1 MPADQPIPSAT
12 PRVDWPSVRAEAL
25 EVLREYLRI
34 DTSNPPGREEPA
46 ARFIGRQLEAEG
58 VPVEYVEI
66 APERVAV
73 VGHLAGDGTRRPLM
87 LSNHLD
93 VVPVQREFWSFDPFG
108 GEVRDGRI
116 YGRGAIDMKSI
127 GVMHLFAVLL
137 LKRLGVPL
145 SRDVVFLAAPDEE
158 TGSSQGMAW
167 LVEHRPD
174 LFDVECSLNEGAS
187 GMPDFGGRP
196 AHLFEIAVSEKAMAP
211 LRLRVVGTPGH
222 GSKPAPGNPLV
233 PLVRALERLTTWER
247 HVELTP
253 ATRAYLD
260 HLEANGIVPD
270 ASDVAAIEVDVKTS
284 PDIEAAFTNTIN
296 ATIVRAGVKNNMI
309 PAVAE
314 AEVDCRLLAGTSP
327 EEWRR
332 QVVERIGDDRVEV
345 SFIYDHE
352 PDPAVSSWGTEMSA
366 VIEGVLREAFE
377 DAVVV
382 PSTAIVGTD
391 NRFLRPLGIPSYGF
405 IPCLL
410 SQAERDG
417 FHAND
422 EFLTVENFNLGL
434 EVMFEVVRRFCAAAE
449 GTL

>member
-1 MPADQPIPSAT
+1 MPAEQPTPSST
-12 PRVDWPSVRAEAL
+12 PAVDWPSVRAEAL
-25 EVLREYLRI
+25 DVLRAYLRI
-34 DTSNPPGREEPA
+34 DTSNPPGREEAA
-46 ARFIGRQLEAEG
+46 ARYLGGLLEAEG
-58 VPVEYVEI
+58 IPTEYIEI
-66 APERVAV
+66 APERVALV
-73 VGHLAGDGTRRPLM
+73 ARLAGDGSRRPLM

-93 VVPVQREFWSFDPFG
+93 VVPVQREFWTVDPFG
-108 GEVRDGRI
+108 AEVRDGRI
-116 YGRGAIDMKSI
+116 YGRGAIDMKGV
-127 GVMHLFAVLL
+127 GVMHLVAMVL
-137 LKRLGVPL
+137 LKRLGIPL
-145 SRDVVFLAAPDEE
+145 ARDVVFLAAPDEE
-158 TGSSQGMAW
+158 AGSTHGMAW
-167 LVEHRPD
+167 LVEHRRD
-174 LFDVECSLNEGAS
+174 LFDIECSLNEGAS
-187 GMPDFGGRP
+187 GMPDFGGRE

-222 GSKPAPGNPLV
+222 GSKPAPGNPIL
-233 PLVRALERLTTWER
+233 PLLAALERLTSWER

-253 ATRAYLD
+253 ATRAYLER
-260 HLEANGIVPD
+260 LQAGGIIAD
-270 ASDVAAIEVDVKTS
+270 AADVAAIEADVKTS
-284 PDIEAAFTNTIN
+284 PDTEAAFTNMLN
-296 ATIVRAGVKNNMI
+296 ATIIRAGVKNNVI

-314 AEVDCRLLAGTSP
+314 AEVDCRLLAGTDP

-345 SFIYDHE
+345 SFIYEHE
-352 PDPAVSSWGTEMSA
+352 PEPTVSPWETEMSGL
-366 VIEGVLREAFE
+366 IESVLRGAFE

-434 EVMFEVVRRFCAAAE
+434 EVMFEVVRRFCAP
-449 GTL
+449 